1 MYYNGMPVSLYTKVV
16 TEDQAFF
23 SKTGEEIKA
32 IAEDWEQYIAE
43 PI

>member
-1 MYYNGMPVSLYTKVV
+1 MYYSGMPVERYTKVV

-32 IAEDWEQYIAE
+32 AAEDW
-43 PI
+43 